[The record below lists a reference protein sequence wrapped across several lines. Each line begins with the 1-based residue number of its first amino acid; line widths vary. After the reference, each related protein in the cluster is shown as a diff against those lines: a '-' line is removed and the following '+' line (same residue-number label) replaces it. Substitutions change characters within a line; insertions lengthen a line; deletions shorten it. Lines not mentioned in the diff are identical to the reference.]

1 VLEGAPEERVI
12 VCPPGIDVERFS
24 AVERRPEV
32 VVSVGRLVWE
42 KGHQDVLR
50 ALAAIRKGLVTGEAP
65 RLLVV
70 GSGPDGEKLRGYASE
85 LGVGDLVEFDAV
97 PYERMPELLGR
108 ASCLVLASLA
118 IPMWE
123 EQFGMILAEAMAAG
137 VPVVASSSGAIPEV
151 VGDDADLFVPGDW
164 LGLARLLAAGPSR
177 VASAERVSAFSTTA
191 AAARL
196 ASAYER
202 VIRA

>member
-1 VLEGAPEERVI
+1 
-12 VCPPGIDVERFS
+12 
-24 AVERRPEV
+24 
-32 VVSVGRLVWE
+32 
-42 KGHQDVLR
+42 
-50 ALAAIRKGLVTGEAP
+50 
-65 RLLVV
+65 
-70 GSGPDGEKLRGYASE
+70 
-85 LGVGDLVEFDAV
+85 
-97 PYERMPELLGR
+97 M
-108 ASCLVLASLA
+108 
-118 IPMWE
+118 M
-123 EQFGMILAEAMAAG
+123 LAEAMAAG